1 VLAGDAELL
10 ETQRAG
16 LEEPLEIS
24 ADGFIEL
31 RGVRL
36 YALPYAAQE
45 LHHADLG
52 CSAGIL
58 DSSHRNGTGEA
69 TRDGWGKRFALIG
82 LSVEASSRRREGGA
96 AREMQTREPWN
107 GEGERGRQGDRAGPC
122 A

>member
-1 VLAGDAELL
+1 VAYVLAGDAELL

-45 LHHADLG
+45 LYHADLG
-52 CSAGIL
+52 CSEGIL
-58 DSSHRNGTGEA
+58 DSSHRHGTGEA
-69 TRDGWGKRFALIG
+69 TRDGLGRCVG
-82 LSVEASSRRREGGA
+82 GGA
-96 AREMQTREPWN
+96 YLDKAQ
-107 GEGERGRQGDRAGPC
+107 RGSI
-122 A
+122 